1 MKKIEQEREN
11 VNNARD
17 ALLFLKRNENDTFS
31 GLFSL
36 GGSLSPSVLVE
47 GMIHGPL
54 EVMQTSASSTWMP
67 LTSALEQVS
76 SKLSS
81 IESFIEAESNKALEN
96 AVQAG
101 CEKNEIEKR
110 VKLRNDIRET
120 QKKLESIL
128 PSNGVAEVQVD
139 DDGFYY
145 IREQD
150 DLPLGSETL
159 ISKESNISSTT
170 HPVDWDNIMAK
181 LNKFEEMEGGE
192 GEGEREKTS
201 DTDKTSS
208 QKVRFNI
215 EKKVE
220 EQVPS
225 ILQSSSSIPF
235 SGKITERSTSSTSS
249 TQTLSRPKSLFAQMN
264 RG

>member
-1 MKKIEQEREN
+1 MKKIEQEREK

-17 ALLFLKRNENDTFS
+17 ALLFLKRNEIDTFS

-54 EVMQTSASSTWMP
+54 EVMQSSASSTWMP

-192 GEGEREKTS
+192 KTS

-208 QKVRFNI
+208 QKVQFNI

-220 EQVPS
+220 EQEPS

>member
-1 MKKIEQEREN
+1 M
-11 VNNARD
+11 
-17 ALLFLKRNENDTFS
+17 
-31 GLFSL
+31 
-36 GGSLSPSVLVE
+36 
-47 GMIHGPL
+47 
-54 EVMQTSASSTWMP
+54 
-67 LTSALEQVS
+67 
-76 SKLSS
+76 
-81 IESFIEAESNKALEN
+81 EN

-120 QKKLESIL
+120 QKTLESISML

-159 ISKESNISSTT
+159 FSKESNIFSTNY
-170 HPVDWDNIMAK
+170 PVDWDNIMAK
-181 LNKFEEMEGGE
+181 LNKYEEMEGGE
-192 GEGEREKTS
+192 ETR
-201 DTDKTSS
+201 DTDKTENTSS
-208 QKVRFNI
+208 QKVRFKN
-215 EKKVE
+215 EKVKVE